1 MSEATATAGAG
12 TAYAGF
18 WRRFVAGFIDTIILL
33 VPMFG
38 IAMVMGVTMIPD
50 FNTMD
55 PNAMSVAQPVV
66 FVIAML
72 VLVWAYKAILESSSW
87 QATVG
92 KKMLGL
98 KVTTMDGQKVSLMQ
112 ATMRTWPFWLA
123 YLMQVIESLVGMGG
137 ILSTA
142 VSLAG
147 LVALIVIAFT
157 PKKQGV
163 HDMIAKTLVVR

>member
-1 MSEATATAGAG
+1 MSEATAPAGAG

-18 WRRFVAGFIDTIILL
+18 WRRFVAGFIDMIILL

-38 IAMVMGVTMIPD
+38 IAMVMGVTLSPD
-50 FNTMD
+50 CGSMD
-55 PNAMSVAQPVV
+55 ANAMPAAQPVF

-72 VLVWAYKAILESSSW
+72 ALVWAYKAILESSSW

>member
-1 MSEATATAGAG
+1 MSQMDVAAGAET

-18 WRRFVAGFIDTIILL
+18 WRRFLAGLIDFVIILI
-33 VPMFG
+33 PMFILATVLG
-38 IAMVMGVTMIPD
+38 VALFAGMGAAGAPAAMPVSFLIPILLL
-50 FNTMD
+50 
-55 PNAMSVAQPVV
+55 A
-66 FVIAML
+66 
-72 VLVWAYKAILESSSW
+72 WGYKAILESSSW
-87 QATVG
+87 QATIG
-92 KKMLGL
+92 KKALGL
-98 KVTTMDGQKVSLMQ
+98 KVTTLGGDKLSLGQ

-123 YLMQVIESLVGMGG
+123 TLIQVLESFVGMGA

-163 HDMIAKTLVVR
+163 HDMMAKTLVIR

>member
-1 MSEATATAGAG
+1 
-12 TAYAGF
+12 
-18 WRRFVAGFIDTIILL
+18 
-33 VPMFG
+33 
-38 IAMVMGVTMIPD
+38 
-50 FNTMD
+50 
-55 PNAMSVAQPVV
+55 
-66 FVIAML
+66 
-72 VLVWAYKAILESSSW
+72 
-87 QATVG
+87 
-92 KKMLGL
+92 
-98 KVTTMDGQKVSLMQ
+98 MDGQKVSLMQ